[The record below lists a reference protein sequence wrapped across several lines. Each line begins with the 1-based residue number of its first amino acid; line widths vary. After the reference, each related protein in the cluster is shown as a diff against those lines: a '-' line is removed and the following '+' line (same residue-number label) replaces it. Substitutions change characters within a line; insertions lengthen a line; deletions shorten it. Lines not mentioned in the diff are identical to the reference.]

1 MTRLPSTMRRIS
13 TLITQLGAAG
23 AALLCSSTALALTQ
37 DITAVFTPDPG
48 NPFVNTFRNTTPVS
62 SICQSHIPNQ
72 CKALNLFSL
81 RIPAFDA
88 LSNAPIQANHEDERQ
103 GFMVQVPSSWRD
115 AQVTHT
121 RTGEV
126 ETVQMRI
133 AGFGGLW
140 QVSYPPGVSGW
151 AQPGVFW
158 TTQWLRAPSP
168 CVSTGHLAAGRQ
180 TATYFWIVPEGAGV
194 CSRKPSQDLDYMRI
208 YQMEYAYEIRT
219 PNPLGMSSGEYTG
232 SLTYTLGPR
241 GDYDFG
247 DVLIPTD
254 NQLTFNFN
262 LEVQHQLQVEVPPG
276 GNRVELVPQGGWQAW
291 VNQGRK
297 PARLFRDQTFN
308 ISASSRFKMQ
318 MTCERVIG
326 DTCALRNTS
335 DGHEVPVDVAV
346 SLPHGLNRE
355 DGAGVIRQPLLL
367 SGVGTE
373 MLQPTFYVNRRP
385 GTLHFEVKKE
395 YADQM
400 LERGGTTYA
409 GQVTVVWDSEL

>member
-1 MTRLPSTMRRIS
+1 MTRLPTTMKRIR
-13 TLITQLGAAG
+13 TLICQLGGVG
-23 AALLCSSTALALTQ
+23 ATLLFSSTAVALTQ
-37 DITAVFTPDPG
+37 DITAVFTPDPS
-48 NPFVNTFRNTTPVS
+48 NPFVNTFRNTTPIS
-62 SICQSHIPNQ
+62 SICESHIPNQ

-88 LSNAPIQANHEDERQ
+88 LSNAPILANHQDERQ
-103 GFMVQVPSSWRD
+103 GFMVQVPSNWRD

-140 QVSYPPGVSGW
+140 TMPRPPGVSAWALPGSGW
-151 AQPGVFW
+151 GN
-158 TTQWLRAPSP
+158 QWARAPSP
-168 CVSTGHLAAGRQ
+168 CVSTGHLKATAQ

-194 CSRKPSQDLDYMRI
+194 CSRQPTQDISYFRI

-254 NQLTFNFN
+254 NQLTFNFA
-262 LEVQHQLQVEVPPG
+262 LEVQHQLQVDVPPG
-276 GNRVELVPQGGWQAW
+276 GNRVELVPQGGWQGW

-318 MTCERVIG
+318 MACDQVVG
-326 DTCALRNTS
+326 DTCALKNTT
-335 DGHEVPVDVAV
+335 DGHEVPLDVSV

-355 DGAGVIRQPLLL
+355 DGSAVNRQPLLL
-367 SGVGTE
+367 SGAGTE
-373 MLQPTFYVNRRP
+373 QFNPGFYVNRRP
-385 GTLHFEVKKE
+385 GTLHFEVKKD
-395 YADQM
+395 YAEQM
-400 LERGGTTYA
+400 LSRGGSTYT
-409 GQVTVVWDSEL
+409 GQVSVVWDSQI